1 MMRRG
6 LLLTCLGAVF
16 LMALPLLAQQTAE
29 IAIGGGMVA
38 RIRDKGS
45 FPSVQARA
53 AHIDKQLCD
62 VVSTKDTLHPLVTLK
77 LNKAKLWTVYAWT
90 TEIMSVYP
98 AEAQASG
105 LTDKQMGARWAANL
119 KRQLP
124 LATPCS
130 KLPPEML
137 GYGKPGTKP
146 GAKPAAAA
154 NTKPPKASG
163 SAFTVNVAAAEPV
176 AGGGSPAVM
185 ASGSG
190 ATESGALLLIVDAM
204 RTARELDEQAWVTQK
219 EQMARSLY
227 GDLSYYVT
235 GKGAPPVLPVTT
247 AVKPTSSVVKP
258 VKPVAK
264 PVTKPATT
272 TPLVAKPATAS
283 APTTKPVVVKPAT
296 KKPPVATRP
305 PAGKTP
311 VKVATTKPATA
322 GDPSMVRVPQKNRI
336 RGKFAVAKPAYD
348 KLVASDPSAAK
359 PVGDLLA
366 DSRNAFARGDFDESE
381 RQADEALKILGV
393 EYSGQ

>member
-6 LLLTCLGAVF
+6 LLLTCLGAIF
-16 LMALPLLAQQTAE
+16 LGTLPLLAQQTAE
-29 IAIGGGMVA
+29 IAIGGGLVA

-53 AHIDKQLCD
+53 AHIDKQLVE
-62 VVSTKDTLHPLVTLK
+62 VVSSKDTLHPLVTLK
-77 LNKAKLWTVYAWT
+77 LNKAKLWTVYAWN

-98 AEAQASG
+98 AEAQANG

-119 KRQLP
+119 KQRLP

-137 GYGKPGTKP
+137 GYAKPGTKP
-146 GAKPAAAA
+146 GAKPGAVAT
-154 NTKPPKASG
+154 TKPARPRGPAI
-163 SAFTVNVAAAEPV
+163 TVNVAAAVP
-176 AGGGSPAVM
+176 AATDGSPTVIPT
-185 ASGSG
+185 GSG
-190 ATESGALLLIVDAM
+190 ATESGAMLLIVDAM
-204 RTARELDEQAWVTQK
+204 RTARELDEQAWVVQK

-235 GKGAPPVLPVTT
+235 GKGALPALPATT
-247 AVKPTSSVVKP
+247 TVKPASSGARP

-264 PVTKPATT
+264 PVATKPAT
-272 TPLVAKPATAS
+272 TPLVAKPGTAS
-283 APTTKPVVVKPAT
+283 APTTKPVVAT
-296 KKPPVATRP
+296 KPPTGKKPVQVTATRP
-305 PAGKTP
+305 
-311 VKVATTKPATA
+311 ATTV
-322 GDPSMVRVPQKNRI
+322 DPSMVRVPQKNRI
-336 RGKFAVAKPAYD
+336 RGKFALVKPAYD

-381 RQADEALKILGV
+381 RQADEALKTLGV
-393 EYSGQ
+393 EYQGQ